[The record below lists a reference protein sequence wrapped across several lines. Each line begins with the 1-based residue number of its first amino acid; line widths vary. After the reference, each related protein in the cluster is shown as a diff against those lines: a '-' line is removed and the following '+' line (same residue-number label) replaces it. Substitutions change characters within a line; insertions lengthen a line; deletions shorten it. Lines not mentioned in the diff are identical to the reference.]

1 MSLKLKIFLICFL
14 IAGGVGGVTAA
25 LFARSWK
32 SLAGGYALLTVSHGL
47 DAFEREKAPTDFD
60 GWLLEI
66 DLVDD
71 STAWR
76 HLPRTVSSTQ
86 AEPMANQIRNGVKE
100 THLKEGNFELPVQ
113 INDISEKYFV
123 AFRTITG
130 VDGRAKLRVAGLLAD
145 IHLWDLNAWAAPF
158 LGTIFIALIV
168 AAIFSFLISANLN
181 RAYLSIEDV
190 LERVGRGQL
199 RDLPF
204 PKSSDPSVERLSAA
218 LRNTVELLGT
228 KDAKIAM
235 VSELAN
241 EDPMTGMPNYRAFE
255 DFMEGLMAGRFVPD
269 TVPVLGILDLDHFKQ
284 INDTHGHKVG
294 DFVLI
299 ETARIIQENLRTE
312 ARVKDQSPDFVGRYG
327 GEEFVVIFT
336 SVRADSIHVSP
347 QRILHKLKNARLR
360 VPKEISKTGEAFDVS
375 VSASIGLALWQN
387 GKFSKDSW
395 IKEADRALYEAKSR
409 GRGRVVQLL
418 PTPREWI

>member
-32 SLAGGYALLTVSHGL
+32 SLAEGYALLTVSHGL
-47 DAFEREKAPTDFD
+47 NAFDSEKAPVDFD

-66 DLVDD
+66 DALDD
-71 STAWR
+71 RSAWK
-76 HLPRTVSSTQ
+76 HLPRTLSSTQ

-100 THLKEGNFELPVQ
+100 TRLKEGNFELPLK
-113 INDISEKYFV
+113 INEIEEKHFV
-123 AFRTITG
+123 AFQSITG
-130 VDGRAKLRVAGLLAD
+130 ADGRSKLRVAGLLSD

-181 RAYLSIEDV
+181 RAYRSIEDV

-204 PKSSDPSVERLSAA
+204 PQSSDPSVARLSAS
-218 LRNTVELLGT
+218 LRNTVALLGT
-228 KDAKIAM
+228 KDDKIAM

-241 EDPMTGMPNYRAFE
+241 EDPMTGMPNFRAFE

-269 TVPVLGILDLDHFKQ
+269 TVPVLGMIDLDHFKQ
-284 INDTHGHKVG
+284 INDQHGHKVG
-294 DFVLI
+294 DYVLI

-312 ARVKDQSPDFVGRYG
+312 ARVKNQSPDFVGRYG

-336 SVRADSIHVSP
+336 SVRPDSIHVSP
-347 QRILHKLKNARLR
+347 QRILQKIKSARVR
-360 VPKEISKTGEAFDVS
+360 VPKEISNTGESFDLS
-375 VSASIGLALWQN
+375 ISASIGLAIWQN

-395 IKEADRALYEAKSR
+395 IKEADRALYEAKNR

-418 PTPREWI
+418 PSPREWI